1 MNVIS
6 GYLARYSFLMDNA
19 VKIGD
24 TGKEYHHCGT
34 TLIREL
40 KGEKMKLKLTVFFSL
55 LLSAGIIFIH
65 SAKANEPR
73 LYIRSLFDIQ
83 YAFCDIQTN
92 GVTGMDNRDSALEGR
107 GFGTASTA
115 SMLFLVN
122 GENEISLEFG
132 ALNWFSKDEMSDK
145 ARSHFN
151 PEAKCKL
158 ELTAIRGKESQ
169 VLTAIEVEMDK
180 NGQPVATTSADEPK
194 DAAVNTPVVRHVIQA
209 EKVETGHI
217 EKKYFNPKEF
227 PPNMTLYRFSRN
239 VRISGLPEWAWV
251 KATPYTDTPE
261 QRQQLQQAY
270 MTVWQAYN
278 AKNIGTI
285 CAQQKIALKA
295 CAWATGES
303 EESIFADKSI
313 HSDIKAT
320 NFKMIPIN
328 WNDYRVKIMNQGRMV
343 RLVNKSDPESSP
355 ISYHYVDDEDGD
367 TVLATVAPIFSLING
382 RFVQVI

>member
-1 MNVIS
+1 
-6 GYLARYSFLMDNA
+6 MDNT

-34 TLIREL
+34 TLIKEL

-65 SAKANEPR
+65 STKANEPR

-83 YAFCDIQTN
+83 YAFCDIKTN
-92 GVTGMDNRDSALEGR
+92 GVTGFSNRNSALEGR

-132 ALNWFSKDEMSDK
+132 ALNWFSKDELSDK

-158 ELTAIRGKESQ
+158 ELTAMRGKESQ
-169 VLTAIEVEMDK
+169 VLTTIEVAMDK
-180 NGQPVATTSADEPK
+180 NGQPIATVSEDPPQY
-194 DAAVNTPVVRHVIQA
+194 AAISSTPVVRHMVQGENA
-209 EKVETGHI
+209 EGGHI
-217 EKKYFNPKEF
+217 EKKYFDPKEF
-227 PPNMTLYRFSRN
+227 PPNMTLYRFSRSIK
-239 VRISGLPEWAWV
+239 ISGLPDWEWV

-270 MTVWQAYN
+270 MAVWQAYN
-278 AKNIGTI
+278 AKDIGI
-285 CAQQKIALKA
+285 IRAQQKIALKA
-295 CAWATGES
+295 WAKATGGS
-303 EESIFADKSI
+303 EESIFIDQSI
-313 HSDIKAT
+313 SNINAK

-328 WNDYRVKIMNQGRMV
+328 WNDYKVKIMNQGRMV
-343 RLVNKSDPESSP
+343 RLVNKSILSYSP
-355 ISYHYVDDEDGD
+355 ISYHYVDDEDGE